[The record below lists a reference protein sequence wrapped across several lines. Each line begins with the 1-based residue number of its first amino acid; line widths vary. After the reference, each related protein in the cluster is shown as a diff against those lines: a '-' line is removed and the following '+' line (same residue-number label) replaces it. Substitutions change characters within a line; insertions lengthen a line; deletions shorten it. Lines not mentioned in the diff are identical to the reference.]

1 MAVDVADGQRHVGEH
16 PEQGVLRWPLGA
28 HGYGGCSGWRQRL
41 WWRVEGGGGAEVED
55 VGGPEVAGGG
65 PDIADT
71 RLVGA
76 RVSHLREMLRGR
88 RRGRRKR
95 EGGG

>member
-1 MAVDVADGQRHVGEH
+1 MVTADVVA
-16 PEQGVLRWPLGA
+16 
-28 HGYGGCSGWRQRL
+28 
-41 WWRVEGGGGAEVED
+41 GGGGCGGGIVIGGGGVEVED
-55 VGGPEVAGGG
+55 VGGAEVAGGE

-95 EGGG
+95 GRWLGLPRSRQQIIVAA

>member
-1 MAVDVADGQRHVGEH
+1 MAGG
-16 PEQGVLRWPLGA
+16 
-28 HGYGGCSGWRQRL
+28 GGCGGG
-41 WWRVEGGGGAEVED
+41 RVEGSGGAEVED